1 MQRNEMFAPA
11 PGSLDGVAIDIE
23 YVGPLARSQRMEE
36 ATAVERL
43 YEMAANLAQIAP
55 EVMDN
60 IDHDAAI
67 RSRAELLGVPKNIM
81 RDPQDIEEQR
91 KQQAQ
96 QQEEMMAM
104 QQAQQGADLAATVA
118 PVAQQINPENVEQ
131 TQAGVEAMM
140 GAMDA

>member
-1 MQRNEMFAPA
+1 
-11 PGSLDGVAIDIE
+11 
-23 YVGPLARSQRMEE
+23 MEE

-81 RDPQDIEEQR
+81 RDPAVIEEKR
-91 KQQAQ
+91 KAEMQQ
-96 QQEEMMAM
+96 QQEAMAM

-118 PVAQQINPENVEQ
+118 PVAQQLTPENVEASE
-131 TQAGVEAMM
+131 AGMAQMVEAMQ
-140 GAMDA
+140 

>member
-1 MQRNEMFAPA
+1 
-11 PGSLDGVAIDIE
+11 
-23 YVGPLARSQRMEE
+23 MEE

-81 RDPQDIEEQR
+81 RDPQEIAEQR
-91 KQQAQ
+91 KQKQEQ
-96 QQEEMMAM
+96 QQEMMAM
-104 QQAQQGADLAATVA
+104 QQAQQGADLAATAV
-118 PVAQQINPENVEQ
+118 PVAQQITPDNVEQ
-131 TQAGVEAMM
+131 TQAGMEAIM
-140 GAMDA
+140 GAVQNA

>member
-1 MQRNEMFAPA
+1 
-11 PGSLDGVAIDIE
+11 
-23 YVGPLARSQRMEE
+23 
-36 ATAVERL
+36 
-43 YEMAANLAQIAP
+43 
-55 EVMDN
+55 MDN